1 MTPLTVHKAT
11 PKIHRLFRKH
21 KGTLCKPE
29 PSEMDGLVS
38 MSLTA
43 VLRGPVRLT
52 LRCGWP
58 LRWYLIYFKT
68 CAFILSVIK
77 YLGIC
82 ISSK

>member
-11 PKIHRLFRKH
+11 PKVHRLSESA
-21 KGTLCKPE
+21 KGTLCKLV
-29 PSEMDGLVS
+29 PSEDGWTS
-38 MSLTA
+38 KHA
-43 VLRGPVRLT
+43 VDSCAPRPVRLT
-52 LRCGWP
+52 LCCGWP